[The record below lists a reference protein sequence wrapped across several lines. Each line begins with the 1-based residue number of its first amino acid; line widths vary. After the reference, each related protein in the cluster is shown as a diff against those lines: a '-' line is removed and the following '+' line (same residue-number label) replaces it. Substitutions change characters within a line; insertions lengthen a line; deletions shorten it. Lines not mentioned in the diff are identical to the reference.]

1 MGKQS
6 KRREKRQ
13 VTPPLAQLAKSTD
26 PKAARLLHGSILPA
40 AVYSNACRQRLAG
53 IFGDVDLGAS
63 AITYADDLIER
74 MAPRDPAE
82 EMLIVQMLMA
92 HSRVMHL
99 TSLANVQECL
109 EPLRI
114 VNEYADRASNT
125 YRRLMLA
132 LAEYRRPL
140 RGGDSFTAIKQANIA
155 GQQVVMNGA
164 TTPSENATN
173 EQGSAPRADPRE
185 APAALPAEPRGAGIA
200 PVIGAARE
208 AVGAINGAEDARGQG
223 PKPDECTQAR

>member
-13 VTPPLAQLAKSTD
+13 VAPPLAQLAKSSD
-26 PKAARLLHGSILPA
+26 PKAARLLHGNILPA

-82 EMLIVQMLMA
+82 EMLVVQMLMA
-92 HSRVMHL
+92 HARVMHL
-99 TSLANVQECL
+99 TSLANVQERL
-109 EPLRI
+109 VPLRI

-125 YRRLMLA
+125 YRRLIS
-132 LAEYRRPL
+132 RSP
-140 RGGDSFTAIKQANIA
+140 SIA
-155 GQQVVMNGA
+155 GPCEAA
-164 TTPSENATN
+164 TRSRRSSKRTSRVN
-173 EQGSAPRADPRE
+173 RW
-185 APAALPAEPRGAGIA
+185 
-200 PVIGAARE
+200 
-208 AVGAINGAEDARGQG
+208 
-223 PKPDECTQAR
+223 